1 MSGEWYNKGMGAVQK
16 AREEAKA
23 SYRPEFF
30 LKEDGDSAKIIPLD
44 SEPFNVYQHSVELRG
59 RFRKYTCMR
68 KNCPLCKVNEPR
80 FVSIYR
86 IIDTRSYEDKQGK
99 THKNEE
105 RYWEIGS
112 KLMAQ
117 VESLDEDGNFFGQ
130 IVKVKR
136 AGKGTKTTYAITFV
150 GEPNK
155 VPKATLK
162 PVEDYAPKSRQ
173 ELQTIAELLGCK
185 DEDADYTESKSKD
198 ASRYYGDDEDE
209 VEEKPKAKKKKP
221 AVVIE
226 DEEEDDEDAEDDD
239 EPADDEDEDEDPP
252 PPPVKKKKPVAKKVK
267 KKPARVLEDEEDFD
281 DDDDGTVDED
291 VPF

>member
-1 MSGEWYNKGMGAVQK
+1 MSGEWYNKGMGAVKK

-30 LKEDGDSAKIIPLD
+30 LKDDGDSAKVIPLD
-44 SEPFNVYQHSVELRG
+44 SEPFNVYVHSVELRG
-59 RFRKYTCMR
+59 RYRKYTCMR

-80 FVSIYR
+80 FISVYR
-86 IIDTRSYEDKQGK
+86 IIDTRSYDDKQGK

-136 AGKGTKTTYAITFV
+136 AGKDTKTTYAITFV

-198 ASRYYGDDEDE
+198 ASRYYGDDEEDVPE
-209 VEEKPKAKKKKP
+209 DKPKHKKKRP

-226 DEEEDDEDAEDDD
+226 DEEDDDDESAEDDD
-239 EPADDEDEDEDPP
+239 EPVDDEDEDPP
-252 PPPVKKKKPVAKKVK
+252 SPPVKKKKPVAKR
-267 KKPARVLEDEEDFD
+267 KKPIVRHDEHEEGVYDD
-281 DDDDGTVDED
+281 DDDDGL
-291 VPF
+291 PF

>member
-23 SYRPEFF
+23 SFRPEFF
-30 LKEDGDSAKIIPLD
+30 LKDDGDSAKVIPLD
-44 SEPFNVYQHSVELRG
+44 SEPFNVYVHSVELRG

-80 FVSIYR
+80 FISVYR
-86 IIDTRSYEDKQGK
+86 IIDTRSYDDKQGK

-198 ASRYYGDDEDE
+198 ASRYYGDDEEDVPE
-209 VEEKPKAKKKKP
+209 DKPKHKKKKP

-226 DEEEDDEDAEDDD
+226 DEDEDEAEDEEGAEDDD
-239 EPADDEDEDEDPP
+239 EPADDEDEDPP
-252 PPPVKKKKPVAKKVK
+252 PPPTKKKKPAAK
-267 KKPARVLEDEEDFD
+267 KKPARVHHDHEEYA
-281 DDDDGTVDED
+281 DED
-291 VPF
+291 GGAFDEGLPF

>member
-1 MSGEWYNKGMGAVQK
+1 MSGEWYNKGMGAVKK

-30 LKEDGDSAKIIPLD
+30 LKDDGDSAKVIPLD
-44 SEPFNVYQHSVELRG
+44 SEPFNVYVHSVELRG
-59 RFRKYTCMR
+59 RYRKYTCMR

-80 FVSIYR
+80 FISVYR
-86 IIDTRSYEDKQGK
+86 IIDTRSYDDKQGK

-198 ASRYYGDDEDE
+198 ASRYYGDDEEDVPE
-209 VEEKPKAKKKKP
+209 DKPKHKKKRP

-226 DEEEDDEDAEDDD
+226 DEEDDDDESAEDDD
-239 EPADDEDEDEDPP
+239 EPVDDEDEDPP
-252 PPPVKKKKPVAKKVK
+252 SPPVKKKKPVAKR
-267 KKPARVLEDEEDFD
+267 KKPIVRHDEHEEGVYDD
-281 DDDDGTVDED
+281 DDDDGL
-291 VPF
+291 PF

>member
-23 SYRPEFF
+23 SFRPEFF
-30 LKEDGDSAKIIPLD
+30 LKDDGDSAKVIPLD
-44 SEPFNVYQHSVELRG
+44 SEPFNVYVHSVELRG

-80 FVSIYR
+80 FISVYR
-86 IIDTRSYEDKQGK
+86 IIDTRSYDDKQGK

-117 VESLDEDGNFFGQ
+117 VESLDEDGHFFGN

-150 GEPNK
+150 GEPHK

-185 DEDADYTESKSKD
+185 DEDADYTESKAKD
-198 ASRYYGDDEDE
+198 ASRYYGDDEEDVPE
-209 VEEKPKAKKKKP
+209 DKPVKARKK
-221 AVVIE
+221 VVIE
-226 DEEEDDEDAEDDD
+226 DEDEDEAEDAEDDD
-239 EPADDEDEDEDPP
+239 EPADDEDEDPP
-252 PPPVKKKKPVAKKVK
+252 PPPVKKKKPAAKKK
-267 KKPARVLEDEEDFD
+267 LSRVLEDEDNA
-281 DDDDGTVDED
+281 DEE
-291 VPF
+291 